1 MFASPVATNLLLAL
15 ALGIVPATTT
25 PPPSPAPGSLQ
36 PLKLIVRIR
45 ATSRCAKIAT
55 HSNGAINA
63 ALRADQ
69 TLTDTVTA
77 LRTVDLDSNGLTRT
91 QGLHRLEDLGSAIA
105 RAVGRGDHE
114 ISALRALAAK
124 ESDPVKKKQLLDFI
138 NSLGGAIYRQKK
150 IGRDLDGFVAGM
162 YARSMY
168 HVSDDE
174 EKMNIYV
181 LHRRTF
187 TPMQGSGTLTI
198 DTAPD
203 RLGGDPVTMPYVN
216 PTDNQDAHL
225 AAQDFFQRQ
234 VHVSNDEATAAHAIL
249 AVASGC

>member
-25 PPPSPAPGSLQ
+25 PPPSPAPGSLP

-45 ATSRCAKIAT
+45 ATNRCAKIAA
-55 HSNGAINA
+55 HSNGAIDA

-69 TLTDTVTA
+69 TLTDTISA

-91 QGLHRLEDLGSAIA
+91 RGLHRLDDLGGAIA
-105 RAVGRGDHE
+105 QAVRRGDRE

-124 ESDPVKKKQLLDFI
+124 ETNPEKKKQLLDFI

-168 HVSDDE
+168 HVSEDE
-174 EKMNIYV
+174 EKMNLYA

-187 TPMQGSGTLTI
+187 TPMQGTGTLSI

-203 RLGGDPVTMPYVN
+203 RLGGDPITRPFIN
-216 PTDNQDAHL
+216 PTDTQDAHL
-225 AAQDFFQRQ
+225 AADYYFQRQ
-234 VHVSNDEATAAHAIL
+234 VKVSNDEATAAHAIL
-249 AVASGC
+249 AVAGGC